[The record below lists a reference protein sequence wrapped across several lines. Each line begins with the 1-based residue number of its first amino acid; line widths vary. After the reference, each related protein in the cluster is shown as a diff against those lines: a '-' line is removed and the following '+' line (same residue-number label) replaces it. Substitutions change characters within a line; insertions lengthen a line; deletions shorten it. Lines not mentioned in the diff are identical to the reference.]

1 MPREYEKLFQNC
13 YELFFKKLFMKT
25 RLDRLLVE
33 KGLAET
39 RSKAAALIMAG
50 SVLIDGTLVTK
61 AGTLVSENVRVTL
74 KESPRYV
81 SRAGDK
87 LLAALD
93 TFGVDPAGRIAIDIG
108 ASTGGFTDVMLQ
120 RGAAKVYAVD
130 VGRGQIHWKL
140 RTHEKVV
147 SLEGI
152 NVRNLD
158 PSLIGDRCDLA
169 TFDVS
174 FISLRLVVP
183 PVLHVLKSGAD
194 IIALIKPQF
203 EAGREHIGKGGI
215 LKDHAIAQEVIR
227 DMEAFLTGL
236 ACTVSGTIPSPVKG
250 IKGNQEYLVHARF
263 RGAV

>member
-1 MPREYEKLFQNC
+1 MPREYERPLRNC
-13 YELFFKKLFMKT
+13 YKTFIRTFMKM

-39 RSKAAALIMAG
+39 RTKAAALIMAG
-50 SVLIDGTLVTK
+50 SVLIDGTPVTK
-61 AGTLVSENVRVTL
+61 AGTPVSEDAKVTL

-93 TFGVDPAGRIAIDIG
+93 AFGVDPAGKIAIDIG

-130 VGRGQIHWKL
+130 VGRGQLHWRL

-152 NVRNLD
+152 NVRNLN

-174 FISLRLVVP
+174 FISLKLVMP
-183 PVLHVLKSGAD
+183 PVLNVLQLGAD

-215 LKDHAIAQEVIR
+215 LKDVAIAQEVIR
-227 DMEAFLTGL
+227 DMEAFITGL
-236 ACTVSGTIPSPVKG
+236 GCRVSGTIPSPVKG
-250 IKGNQEYLVHARF
+250 VKGNQEYLVHARF
-263 RGAV
+263 MGAA